1 MQALTN
7 AIYLRGRVGSEG
19 ATMSIPIAIFEILA
33 CAAAAGL
40 TSFFVLE
47 RREMRHYAS
56 AKAEELYVVIDSFD
70 QGLAA
75 YFAQNCSLI
84 AEGCLYSPAGDA
96 GWSRLMR
103 DSARARMLIGF
114 YFPALWPQMKQADAR
129 LAATL
134 SAMRR
139 YHFQREDEASLVGLE
154 QSLLDLRETMDALKH
169 AVVMSH
175 RDSGRGRLLRRSRPP
190 APSSVLSMA
199 S

>member
-1 MQALTN
+1 
-7 AIYLRGRVGSEG
+7 
-19 ATMSIPIAIFEILA
+19 MSIPIAIFEIIA
-33 CAAAAGL
+33 CAVAAGL
-40 TSFFVLE
+40 TSYFVLE
-47 RREMRHYAS
+47 RRELRHHAAS
-56 AKAEELYVVIDSFD
+56 KAEDLYVVIDSFD

-84 AEGCLYSPAGDA
+84 AEGCLYSPNGDA

-154 QSLLDLRETMDALKH
+154 QSLMDLRDTMDALKH
-169 AVVMSH
+169 AVVMTH
-175 RDSGRGRLLRRSRPP
+175 RDRGRGGFLRRVRPA
-190 APSSVLSMA
+190 APSPVLSMA
-199 S
+199 T